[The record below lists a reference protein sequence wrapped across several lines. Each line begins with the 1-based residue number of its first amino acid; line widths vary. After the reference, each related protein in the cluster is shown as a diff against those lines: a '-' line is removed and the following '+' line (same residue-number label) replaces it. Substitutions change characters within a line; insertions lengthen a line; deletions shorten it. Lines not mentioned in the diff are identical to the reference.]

1 MDYYDKKNIKTTGAF
16 KYSLVWLAYII
27 IFWILWNVNIIL
39 FTICITTFVITKIFK
54 INIMCKLF
62 GHIESDKP
70 KHGIIRC
77 KRCGHPIYRINK
89 K

>member
-16 KYSLVWLAYII
+16 KLALIWLAYII
-27 IFWILWNVNIIL
+27 IFWTLWNISVIL
-39 FTICITTFVITKIFK
+39 FTICITTFIIIKVFK
-54 INIMCKLF
+54 INIMCRLF

-77 KRCGHPIYRINK
+77 KRCNYPIYRIK
-89 K
+89 